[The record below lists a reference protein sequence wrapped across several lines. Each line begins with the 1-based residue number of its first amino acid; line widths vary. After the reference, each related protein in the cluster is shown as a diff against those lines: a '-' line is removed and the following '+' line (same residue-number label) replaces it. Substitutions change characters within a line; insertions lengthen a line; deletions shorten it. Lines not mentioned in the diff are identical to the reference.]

1 MDRRTLLRGAVAG
14 AVGAAAVPATAQAAA
29 HATAQAAPA
38 NYRVALTD
46 QKTNRFLV
54 FERNQSWTDAN
65 LKWSFDPGGASGWN
79 DPFEIRFRQTQRYG
93 TIALM
98 TAGVPGNGRAG
109 IVRVTGN
116 GSRLT
121 RSDLLWETS
130 VSSYPH
136 SVERVPGAGAVVVAG
151 TRDRLHVYGV
161 SSSNVGT
168 LKLVQTITDMP
179 KPHAVLW
186 DDENKLLW
194 VTGGKVI
201 RTYRVSGSMRDV
213 RLRKSGADIA
223 ISGNGHDIQP
233 DYANPGKLTVTD
245 SHHVYAV
252 DKRARTAT
260 SFSGADY
267 VKSYV
272 RHPSGEAMWTLD
284 PTPADAPYGGPTV
297 HFSGGATKTRAGAQ
311 IYKARIVTT
320 RFQ

>member
-1 MDRRTLLRGAVAG
+1 MDRRTLLRGAAAG
-14 AVGAAAVPATAQAAA
+14 AVAIPAAGLLGAPAAS
-29 HATAQAAPA
+29 AAPA
-38 NYRVALTD
+38 DYRVALTD

-79 DPFEIRFRQTQRYG
+79 DPFEIRFRETRRYG
-93 TIALM
+93 MIALM

-121 RSDLLWETS
+121 RADLLWEAS
-130 VSSYPH
+130 VASYPH
-136 SVERVPGAGAVVVAG
+136 SVERVPHAGAVVVAG

-161 SSSNVGT
+161 NSSSPGS
-168 LKLVQTITDMP
+168 LKLVQTITNMP

-201 RTYRVSGSMRDV
+201 RTYKVDGTMRNV
-213 RLRKSGADIA
+213 RLRKAGADIA

-245 SHHVYAV
+245 SHHVYSV
-252 DKRARTAT
+252 DKRTRRAT

-284 PTPADAPYGGPTV
+284 PTPGDAPYGGPTV
-297 HFSGGATKTRAGAQ
+297 YFSGGATKKRAGAQ

-320 RFQ
+320 RFH